1 MSGILLPGQ
10 DKKPAAGG
18 GNEGSGIELPKGFS
32 RRREKTVEPAPEAPA
47 LEPTATAAVA
57 PPPAAPETAA
67 VADERASDQ
76 PKIDLLFPPTGAQ
89 IRCPN
94 CGHTYVVPVF
104 NIIDLGV
111 NPELKGPLLSGQ
123 VNVAACPSC
132 GVGGPL
138 GTLLLVHEPAHQ
150 FLGVFVPG
158 QAQAG
163 RGEMQQQKA
172 IGDLTQ
178 TLMRKLP
185 TEARKGY
192 MLQPKQFHDWQRFME
207 QMWEFEGIT
216 PEMMRR
222 QRNQSELLQR
232 LAGLA
237 DDRKAVELVLQRSA
251 DLIDRDFFAL
261 LDRLLMMATNQGQQ
275 GADSLLRLRA
285 HLLEST
291 PTGQQIK
298 QLQDKVRAIL
308 GTLSAKT
315 TREELLAKIL
325 EAWREEDG
333 REIVGGLLASVA
345 PMLDYQFLMLV
356 SQQIESSTDAEERA
370 HLEELRQLMVSMQ
383 EQQTQSRQ
391 AVAQQVQQILQEV
404 LQATDPEAKLREF
417 AEYIDENFLGVLAAN
432 IQAAQRNNS
441 QAAARRL
448 QKVYEQ
454 AMAVVQESMP
464 PQMQLLNQLLTAP
477 DKAALNQLLQE
488 HRNLLN
494 REFVETLK
502 ELEGQ
507 MRQSNRQEIADRIKS
522 LRAQI
527 SLMV

>member
-1 MSGILLPGQ
+1 
-10 DKKPAAGG
+10 
-18 GNEGSGIELPKGFS
+18 
-32 RRREKTVEPAPEAPA
+32 
-47 LEPTATAAVA
+47 
-57 PPPAAPETAA
+57 
-67 VADERASDQ
+67 
-76 PKIDLLFPPTGAQ
+76 
-89 IRCPN
+89 
-94 CGHTYVVPVF
+94 
-104 NIIDLGV
+104 
-111 NPELKGPLLSGQ
+111 
-123 VNVAACPSC
+123 
-132 GVGGPL
+132 
-138 GTLLLVHEPAHQ
+138 
-150 FLGVFVPG
+150 
-158 QAQAG
+158 
-163 RGEMQQQKA
+163 MQQQKA

-192 MLQPKQFHDWQRFME
+192 MLQPKQFNDWQRFME
-207 QMWEFEGIT
+207 KMWEFEGIT

-237 DDRKAVELVLQRSA
+237 DDRKAVEMVLQRSA

-261 LDRLLMMATNQGQQ
+261 LDRLLMVASNQGQQ
-275 GADSLLRLRA
+275 GADSLLRLRTQ
-285 HLLEST
+285 LLEIT
-291 PTGQQIK
+291 PAGQKIK

-308 GTLSAKT
+308 GTLTAKT
-315 TREELLAKIL
+315 TREELLSKIL
-325 EAWREEDG
+325 AAWQEEEG

-356 SQQIESSTDAEERA
+356 SQQIESSTDPEERA
-370 HLEELRQLMVSMQ
+370 RLEELRQLMMSMQ

-404 LQATDPEAKLREF
+404 LQASDPEAKLREF
-417 AEYIDENFLGVLAAN
+417 AEYIDETFLSVLAAN

-441 QAAARRL
+441 MAAARRL

-454 AMAVVQESMP
+454 AMVVVQESMP

-477 DKAALNQLLQE
+477 DKATLNQLLQE
-488 HRNLLN
+488 HRDLLT

-507 MRQSNRQEIADRIKS
+507 MRQSNRQEIGDRIKS